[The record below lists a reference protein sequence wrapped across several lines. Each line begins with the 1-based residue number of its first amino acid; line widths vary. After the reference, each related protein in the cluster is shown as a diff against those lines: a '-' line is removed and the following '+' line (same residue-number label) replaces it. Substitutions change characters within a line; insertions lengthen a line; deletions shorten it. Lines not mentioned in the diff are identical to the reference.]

1 MDTNANIQRIFDNGA
16 AMFIKL
22 SAQMNEQTSAYDFE
36 ESYRKLM
43 DTLSHDLYQV
53 IIGEKNIPKNDR
65 MQLLTSVGEITMR
78 KSHPLAVAP
87 GGFKISPYLQQQM
100 CRAGVKMTFE
110 EGAEELNELLGIE
123 VNAKQLERL
132 CHHYGEELDSVD
144 WREIYKDSRQ
154 LRIPFNRQLYVMM
167 DGSMLLTREK
177 KQSWKEVKLCRMFF
191 DTDRVEGISKKRN
204 QLLCSRYVAHLGG
217 HEEFLDKV
225 LDVIP
230 STEKPVFI
238 ADGAKWIWN
247 WVDEYYPHST
257 QILDFFHCK
266 EHLCLFAGKYFPEN
280 QASPWVEQ
288 SIEKLKA
295 GQVEELLCAIEQ
307 LPTKNKLLGK
317 ERDKL
322 LTYLKNNKK
331 RINYGKFIEEG
342 LLLGSGAIE
351 SANRDVIQKRMKL
364 SGQRWTMQGAKQ
376 MINLR
381 TCHKS
386 GKQSLIKK
394 IIAEYKKVS

>member
-1 MDTNANIQRIFDNGA
+1 MDTEAKIRKIFEERA
-16 AMFIKL
+16 ATFIKMYT
-22 SAQMNEQTSAYDFE
+22 QIDERTSAYNFE
-36 ESYRKLM
+36 ESYRKAM
-43 DTLSHDLYQV
+43 SSFSHDLYQE
-53 IIGEKNIPKNDR
+53 IIGEEAVSKNER
-65 MQLLTSVGEITMR
+65 MQLLTSVGEITMC
-78 KSHPLAVAP
+78 KTHPLAVAP
-87 GGFKISPYLQQQM
+87 GGFKISAYLQQQM
-100 CRAGVKMTFE
+100 CRQGVKMTFE
-110 EGAEELNELLGIE
+110 EGAEELNELLGVE

-132 CHHYGEELDSVD
+132 CHHYGEELDSID
-144 WREIYKDSRQ
+144 WREIYKDGRQ

-177 KQSWKEVKLCRMFF
+177 EQSWKEVKLCRMFF
-191 DTDRVEGISKKRN
+191 NTDRVEGMSKKRN
-204 QLLCSRYVAHLGG
+204 HLLCSRYVAHLGG

-225 LDVIP
+225 LEVIP
-230 STEKPVFI
+230 STERPVFI

-247 WVDEYYPHST
+247 WVDELYPDST

-266 EHLCLFAGKYFPEN
+266 EHLFLFAGKYFPRE
-280 QASPWVEQ
+280 QVSPWVEQ
-288 SIEKLKA
+288 SVEQLKA
-295 GQVEELLCAIEQ
+295 GQVEELLCQIEQ
-307 LPTKNKLLGK
+307 LPAKNKLLGK

-342 LLLGSGAIE
+342 LLMGSGAIE

-381 TCHKS
+381 TCYKS
-386 GKQSLIKK
+386 GKQYLIKN
-394 IIAEYKKVS
+394 IIADYKNVS